1 MDYLDLYYIHRVD
14 PTIPIEETAGVMKEL
29 IDQGK
34 ITHWGISEAT
44 EKIIRRAH
52 KVCPLTAV
60 QNRYSMMYRN
70 YESLFPV
77 LKELQIGTEQYGWLI
92 NEVLQLQKNAVA
104 AAFCTQEEKE
114 KLYAYIDVFQKK
126 LSAF

>member
-1 MDYLDLYYIHRVD
+1 MNHLDLYYIHRVD

-44 EKIIRRAH
+44 EEIIRRAH

-77 LKELQIGTEQYGWLI
+77 LKELQIGF
-92 NEVLQLQKNAVA
+92 VA
-104 AAFCTQEEKE
+104 FLHWQM
-114 KLYAYIDVFQKK
+114 VF
-126 LSAF
+126 